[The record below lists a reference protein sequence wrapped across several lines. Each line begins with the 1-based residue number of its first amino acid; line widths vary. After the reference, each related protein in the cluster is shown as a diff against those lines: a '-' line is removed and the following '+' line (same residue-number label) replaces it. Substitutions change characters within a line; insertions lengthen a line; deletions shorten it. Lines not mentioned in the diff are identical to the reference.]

1 MPCSALG
8 KTTDITGNDWLSYL
22 RTMPHAE
29 YPSGTSCVCA
39 AYVEFMRRFLKA
51 DKFDPEVI
59 VTYKKGCSRRET
71 GRTPA
76 ADLDIVLSSFDD
88 MIALCGK
95 SRHYAGVHFEASI
108 QAGNDLC
115 GPVGAK
121 CYEKYKSL
129 I

>member
-1 MPCSALG
+1 
-8 KTTDITGNDWLSYL
+8 
-22 RTMPHAE
+22 
-29 YPSGTSCVCA
+29 
-39 AYVEFMRRFLKA
+39 MRRFLKS

-71 GRTPA
+71 GKTPA
-76 ADLDIVLSSFDD
+76 ADVDIILRDLDD
-88 MIALCGK
+88 MIEVCGK

-108 QAGNDLC
+108 KAGVDLC

-121 CYEKYKSL
+121 CFEKYKSL